1 MLAELRA
8 KGRLTEGVMT
18 MKLAGKV
25 AVVTGGGIG
34 IGRST
39 ALLLAE
45 QGAKVIVTDIDQEN
59 GQATAEEIV
68 DLGGEALFVTHD
80 MAKQGDWQRV
90 IGVAIVAY
98 NRIDMLFNNAGLYKI
113 DSIFLR
119 QQENDSN
126 VLCINDVWIELKQLT
141 VSFMKHQ
148 EEVMLT
154 DLLIFGIISTKEQ
167 SFHTVGTLI

>member
-1 MLAELRA
+1 MTV
-8 KGRLTEGVMT
+8 RLTEGVMT

-68 DLGGEALFVTHD
+68 DLGDEALFVTHD

-98 NRIDMLFNNAGLYKI
+98 NRIDMLFNNAGLYEI

-167 SFHTVGTLI
+167 SFHTVGTLV

>member
-1 MLAELRA
+1 
-8 KGRLTEGVMT
+8 MT

-98 NRIDMLFNNAGLYKI
+98 NRIDMLFNNAGLYEI

-167 SFHTVGTLI
+167 SFHTVGTLV

>member
-1 MLAELRA
+1 MTV
-8 KGRLTEGVMT
+8 RLTEGVMT

-59 GQATAEEIV
+59 GQATAEEIIG
-68 DLGGEALFVTHD
+68 LGGEALFVTHD

-90 IGVAIVAY
+90 IEVAIDAY
-98 NRIDMLFNNAGLYKI
+98 NRIDVLFNNAGLYKI
-113 DSIFLR
+113 DSIFSR

-126 VLCINDVWIELKQLT
+126 ALCINDVWIEIKQLT
-141 VSFMKHQ
+141 SSFMKHQ

-154 DLLIFGIISTKEQ
+154 DLPIFGIISAKEQ
-167 SFHTVGTLI
+167 SFHTVGTLV

>member
-1 MLAELRA
+1 MTV
-8 KGRLTEGVMT
+8 RLTEGVMT

-39 ALLLAE
+39 ALLLAG

-68 DLGGEALFVTHD
+68 DLGGEALFVTYD
-80 MAKQGDWQRV
+80 MAKQKDWQRV
-90 IGVAIVAY
+90 IEVAIAAY
-98 NRIDMLFNNAGLYKI
+98 NGIDVLFNNAGLYKI
-113 DSIFLR
+113 DSIFLG

-126 VLCINDVWIELKQLT
+126 ALCINDVWIGIKQLT
-141 VSFMKHQ
+141 SSFMNHQ

-154 DLLIFGIISTKEQ
+154 DLPIFGVFSTREQ
-167 SFHTVGTLI
+167 SFHTVETLI